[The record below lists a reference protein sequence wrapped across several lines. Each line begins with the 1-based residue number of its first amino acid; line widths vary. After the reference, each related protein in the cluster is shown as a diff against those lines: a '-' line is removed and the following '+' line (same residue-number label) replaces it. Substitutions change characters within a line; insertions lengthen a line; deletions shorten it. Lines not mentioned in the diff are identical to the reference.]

1 MKNLEEC
8 NKVMD
13 IYLGLDKGERV
24 PFSATMHL
32 LTCRKC
38 RRQVRM
44 LKSAENLARKPLEVP
59 VPIDDE
65 SILSVMS
72 KIDPNYNSSKNPISI
87 SMWIIAGITMILF
100 MLIFGLSRFHN
111 VSEII
116 MISFY
121 IIFAVAVT
129 VYCSMF
135 IGTNMDFFVKIMK
148 TKKLS

>member
-72 KIDPNYNSSKNPISI
+72 KIDPDYNSSKNPISI
-87 SMWIIAGITMILF
+87 SMWIIAGVTMIMF
-100 MLIFGLSRFHN
+100 MLIFGLSNFRN

-121 IIFAVAVT
+121 IIFAVVVF
-129 VYCSMF
+129 VYFSMF
-135 IGTNMDFFVKIMK
+135 IGTNMDFFVKMMK
-148 TKKLS
+148 T